1 MAVCLKNKR
10 GENIIPWNEFE
21 IRKENQNSK
30 DKCNEPEWW
39 EAYQNVKHFRTE
51 IKMLDKESYK
61 LANQKNV
68 IFSLAGLY
76 CLERLVQDKIYKNG
90 KELYEK
96 YNISCDDLAYSI
108 LINCESMLFYL

>member
-39 EAYQNVKHFRTE
+39 EEDGNMRNRVWEYA
-51 IKMLDKESYK
+51 
-61 LANQKNV
+61 
-68 IFSLAGLY
+68 SLVYL
-76 CLERLVQDKIYKNG
+76 LVHG
-90 KELYEK
+90 
-96 YNISCDDLAYSI
+96 
-108 LINCESMLFYL
+108 